1 MASPSALSGAA
12 LCCGASRGS
21 DGVVTPSTDEVIVVQ
36 GPPPDRLRSQEAAVT
51 VPADTAAAAV
61 IQPVSALSPRQ
72 RFIESFILGP
82 VWLAGRGLWYLF
94 VVAAIGELIGLVTAG
109 SAIRRILAGTPG
121 GSALL
126 VLGIAVVLLLRTA
139 FAVIA
144 VRPRLLQLSSHDDA
158 AASKHRRMALGT
170 TVLVVAYV
178 LTLWRFLGPT
188 LWQPLATFPA
198 PAALAPEVA
207 KAIDAAVKWAIV
219 SFGAFFEAIRFCV
232 FWLLT
237 GIEAAFVVTPWP
249 VTVLFLLLVAWRAG
263 GLGVLLFAAGSL
275 AYLGLFGFW
284 EKSMSTLALVATSV
298 IVCVAFGVPLGI
310 LCAKSRRSNAVIEP
324 ILDVM
329 QTLPTFVYLI
339 PAVAFFSI
347 GKPPGVLATVI
358 FAMPPMIRLTSLGIR
373 QVPQTVKEVA
383 LAYGAGPLQLMSKVE
398 LPLAIPSILTGIN
411 QVIMM
416 SLSMVVIAGLIG
428 AGGLGLDVIRALNFL
443 QTGQGFLAGIA
454 IVLMAMMLDRIVR
467 GSKNAGRGRRQ

>member
-1 MASPSALSGAA
+1 M
-12 LCCGASRGS
+12 
-21 DGVVTPSTDEVIVVQ
+21 
-36 GPPPDRLRSQEAAVT
+36 
-51 VPADTAAAAV
+51 
-61 IQPVSALSPRQ
+61 
-72 RFIESFILGP
+72 
-82 VWLAGRGLWYLF
+82 
-94 VVAAIGELIGLVTAG
+94 
-109 SAIRRILAGTPG
+109 
-121 GSALL
+121 
-126 VLGIAVVLLLRTA
+126 
-139 FAVIA
+139 
-144 VRPRLLQLSSHDDA
+144 
-158 AASKHRRMALGT
+158 
-170 TVLVVAYV
+170 
-178 LTLWRFLGPT
+178 
-188 LWQPLATFPA
+188 
-198 PAALAPEVA
+198 A

-249 VTVLFLLLVAWRAG
+249 VTVMFLLIVAWRAG
-263 GLGVLLFAAGSL
+263 GFAVLFFAAASL

-358 FAMPPMIRLTSLGIR
+358 FAMPPMIRLTALGIR
-373 QVPQTVKEVA
+373 QVPQTVKEAA
-383 LAYGAGPLQLMSKVE
+383 LAYGAGPLQLLAKVE
-398 LPLAIPSILTGIN
+398 LPLAVSSLLTGIN

-443 QTGQGFLAGIA
+443 QTGQGFLAGTA

-467 GSKNAGRGRRQ
+467 GSKNAGRGRRR

>member
-1 MASPSALSGAA
+1 M
-12 LCCGASRGS
+12 
-21 DGVVTPSTDEVIVVQ
+21 TPSTDEVIVVQ
-36 GPPPDRLRSQEAAVT
+36 GPLPDRLRNQEAAVT
-51 VPADTAAAAV
+51 AQGDDPAMVVVRPLPAAT
-61 IQPVSALSPRQ
+61 SRQ
-72 RFIESFILGP
+72 RFTEAFLLGP
-82 VWLAGRGLWYLF
+82 VWLAARGLWYLF
-94 VVAAIGELIGLVTAG
+94 VVAAIGELVGLVTAG
-109 SAIRRILAGTPG
+109 SAIRRIVAGTPG
-121 GSALL
+121 GPALL
-126 VLGIAVVLLLRTA
+126 VLGIAVVVLLRTA

-144 VRPRLLQLSSHDDA
+144 VRPRLLQFAGHDDA
-158 AASKHRRMALGT
+158 AALQRRRMALAT
-170 TVLVVAYV
+170 TMLVVAYV
-178 LTLWRFLGPT
+178 LTLWRFLGPA

-198 PAALAPEVA
+198 PPALAPQVA

-219 SFGAFFEAIRFCV
+219 SFGAFFETIRFCV

-249 VTVLFLLLVAWRAG
+249 VTVSFLLLVAWRAG
-263 GLGVLLFAAGSL
+263 GLAVLAFAAGSL

-373 QVPQTVKEVA
+373 QVPQTVREAA
-383 LAYGAGPLQLMSKVE
+383 LAYGAGPLQLMAKVE

>member
-1 MASPSALSGAA
+1 
-12 LCCGASRGS
+12 
-21 DGVVTPSTDEVIVVQ
+21 VTPSTDEVIVFQ
-36 GPPPDRLRSQEAAVT
+36 GPLPDRRRNQEVLAAGLAADE
-51 VPADTAAAAV
+51 VPAVAPPPLPAARRGFV
-61 IQPVSALSPRQ
+61 DALV
-72 RFIESFILGP
+72 LGP
-82 VWLAGRGLWYLF
+82 VWLAARGLWYLF
-94 VVAAIGELIGLVTAG
+94 VAAAIGELIGLVTAG
-109 SAIRRILAGTPG
+109 LAVKHSFAGASAGPG
-121 GSALL
+121 LL
-126 VLGIAVVLLLRTA
+126 LLGIAIILLLRAA
-139 FAVIA
+139 FAMLA
-144 VRPRLLQLSSHDDA
+144 AHPRLLQLQAHPGTPNID
-158 AASKHRRMALGT
+158 RRRAVFGAVALA
-170 TVLVVAYV
+170 LAYG

-188 LWQPLATFPA
+188 IWPPLASFPA
-198 PAALAPEVA
+198 PASLAPQVA

-219 SFGAFFEAIRFCV
+219 SFGGFFEAIRFCV

-249 VTVLFLLLVAWRAG
+249 VTVMFLLLVAWRAG

-358 FAMPPMIRLTSLGIR
+358 FAMPPMIRLTALGIR
-373 QVPQTVKEVA
+373 QVPQTVREAA
-383 LAYGAGPLQLMSKVE
+383 LAYGAGPLQLLAKVE
-398 LPLAIPSILTGIN
+398 LPLAIPSLLTGIN

-467 GSKNAGRGRRQ
+467 GSKNAGRGRRR

>member
-1 MASPSALSGAA
+1 M
-12 LCCGASRGS
+12 
-21 DGVVTPSTDEVIVVQ
+21 TPATDEVIVFQ
-36 GPPPDRLRSQEAAVT
+36 GPLPDRLRDPAGPVAAEL
-51 VPADTAAAAV
+51 PAAAEPPAV
-61 IQPVSALSPRQ
+61 APVRPAPSRQ
-72 RFIESFILGP
+72 RFVAALVYGP
-82 VWLAGRGLWYLF
+82 VWLAAHGFWYLF
-94 VVAAIGELIGLVTAG
+94 VAAAIGELIGLVTAG
-109 SAIRRILAGTPG
+109 SAIKHGFAGQSARPG
-121 GSALL
+121 
-126 VLGIAVVLLLRTA
+126 VLLLGIGVILLLRAA
-139 FAVIA
+139 FAA
-144 VRPRLLQLSSHDDA
+144 LAAHPRLLQLEA
-158 AASKHRRMALGT
+158 RRDPNVDRQRTTFGAVALA
-170 TVLVVAYV
+170 LAYG
-178 LTLWRFLGPT
+178 LTLWRFLGPAI
-188 LWQPLATFPA
+188 WQPLATFPA

-249 VTVLFLLLVAWRAG
+249 VTVMFLLIVAWRAG
-263 GLGVLLFAAGSL
+263 GFAVLFFAAASL

-339 PAVAFFSI
+339 SAVAFFSI

-358 FAMPPMIRLTSLGIR
+358 FAMPPMIRLTALGIR
-373 QVPQTVKEVA
+373 QVPQTVKEAA
-383 LAYGAGPLQLMSKVE
+383 LAYGAGPLQLLAKVE
-398 LPLAIPSILTGIN
+398 LPLAVSSLLTGIN

-443 QTGQGFLAGIA
+443 QTGQGFLAGTA

-467 GSKNAGRGRRQ
+467 GSKNAGRGRRR

>member
-1 MASPSALSGAA
+1 M
-12 LCCGASRGS
+12 
-21 DGVVTPSTDEVIVVQ
+21 TPSTDEVIVVQ
-36 GPPPDRLRSQEAAVT
+36 GPPPDRLRNQEVAVT
-51 VPADTAAAAV
+51 AAPDSAAAAV
-61 IQPVSALSPRQ
+61 IQPVPATTPRQ
-72 RFIESFILGP
+72 RFTESFILGP
-82 VWLAGRGLWYLF
+82 VWLAARGLWYLF
-94 VVAAIGELIGLVTAG
+94 VIAAIGELIALVTAG
-109 SAIRRILAGTPG
+109 SALRHILAGTPG
-121 GSALL
+121 GPALL
-126 VLGIAVVLLLRTA
+126 ILGIAMVLLLRTA
-139 FAVIA
+139 FAIIA
-144 VRPRLLQLSSHDDA
+144 VRPRLLQLSSHDNA
-158 AASKHRRMALGT
+158 AALQRRRMALGT
-170 TVLVVAYV
+170 MVLVVAYV
-178 LTLWRFLGPT
+178 LTLWRFLGPA
-188 LWQPLATFPA
+188 LWLPLTTFPA
-198 PAALAPEVA
+198 PPALAPQVA

-249 VTVLFLLLVAWRAG
+249 VTVIFLLLVAWRAG
-263 GLGVLLFAAGSL
+263 GLGVLAFAAGSL
-275 AYLGLFGFW
+275 AYLGIFGFW

-310 LCAKSRRSNAVIEP
+310 LCAKSKRSNAVIEP

-373 QVPQTVKEVA
+373 QVPQTVKEAA
-383 LAYGAGPLQLMSKVE
+383 LAYGAGPLQLLAKVE
-398 LPLAIPSILTGIN
+398 LPLAIPSLLTGIN

>member
-1 MASPSALSGAA
+1 
-12 LCCGASRGS
+12 
-21 DGVVTPSTDEVIVVQ
+21 VTPTTDEVIVFQ
-36 GPPPDRLRSQEAAVT
+36 GPLPDRLRNQEVPVAAEMIPAE
-51 VPADTAAAAV
+51 VPAVAPP
-61 IQPVSALSPRQ
+61 PVARRGFVDAL
-72 RFIESFILGP
+72 ILGP
-82 VWLAGRGLWYLF
+82 VWLAARGLWYLF
-94 VVAAIGELIGLVTAG
+94 VAAAIGELIGLVTAG
-109 SAIRRILAGTPG
+109 FAVKHGFTDASSRPGPLLLGLA
-121 GSALL
+121 
-126 VLGIAVVLLLRTA
+126 VILLLRAA
-139 FAVIA
+139 FAMLA
-144 VRPRLLQLSSHDDA
+144 ARPRLLQLQSDPGAPNSDRRRAAFGA
-158 AASKHRRMALGT
+158 AALAL
-170 TVLVVAYV
+170 AYG
-178 LTLWRFLGPT
+178 LTLWRFLGPAV
-188 LWQPLATFPA
+188 WPPLATFPA

-219 SFGAFFEAIRFCV
+219 SFGGFFEAIRFCV

-249 VTVLFLLLVAWRAG
+249 VTATFLLLVAWRAG

-310 LCAKSRRSNAVIEP
+310 LCAKSRRSNALIEP

-358 FAMPPMIRLTSLGIR
+358 FAMPPMIRLTALGIR
-373 QVPQTVKEVA
+373 QVPQTVREAA
-383 LAYGAGPLQLMSKVE
+383 LAYGAGPLQLLAKVE
-398 LPLAIPSILTGIN
+398 LPLAIPSLLTGIN

-467 GSKNAGRGRRQ
+467 GSKNAGRGRRR

>member
-1 MASPSALSGAA
+1 
-12 LCCGASRGS
+12 
-21 DGVVTPSTDEVIVVQ
+21 VTPSTDEVIVVQ
-36 GPPPDRLRSQEAAVT
+36 GPLPDRLRNPEGPVAAEST
-51 VPADTAAAAV
+51 GAAAV
-61 IQPVSALSPRQ
+61 GTIVAPAPAAPRHRFMEAL
-72 RFIESFILGP
+72 ILGP
-82 VWLAGRGLWYLF
+82 VWLAARGFWYLF
-94 VVAAIGELIGLVTAG
+94 VAAAIGELIGLVTTG
-109 SAIRRILAGTPG
+109 SAIKHSLAGTSAGPG
-121 GSALL
+121 LL
-126 VLGIAVVLLLRTA
+126 LLGIAIILILRAA
-139 FAVIA
+139 FAMLA
-144 VRPRLLQLSSHDDA
+144 AHPRLLQLPAHPGDPDVQRQRA
-158 AASKHRRMALGT
+158 TFGAVALA
-170 TVLVVAYV
+170 LAYG

-188 LWQPLATFPA
+188 IWQPLATFPA
-198 PAALAPEVA
+198 PAALAPQVA

-237 GIEAAFVVTPWP
+237 GIEAAFVATPWP
-249 VTVLFLLLVAWRAG
+249 VTVLFLLVIAWRAG
-263 GLGVLLFAAGSL
+263 GFAVLLFAAVSL

-358 FAMPPMIRLTSLGIR
+358 FAMPPMIRLTALGIR
-373 QVPQTVKEVA
+373 QVPQTVKEAA
-383 LAYGAGPLQLMSKVE
+383 LAYGAGPFQLLAKVE
-398 LPLAIPSILTGIN
+398 LPLAIPSLLTGIN

-467 GSKNAGRGRRQ
+467 GSKNAGRGRKR

>member
-1 MASPSALSGAA
+1 
-12 LCCGASRGS
+12 
-21 DGVVTPSTDEVIVVQ
+21 VTPSTDEAIVVQ
-36 GPPPDRLRSQEAAVT
+36 GPLPDRPRNREAAVA
-51 VPADTAAAAV
+51 VPTDSAASETPVAPAAAA
-61 IQPVSALSPRQ
+61 IPRQ
-72 RFIESFILGP
+72 GFIEAFTLGP
-82 VWLAGRGLWYLF
+82 VWLAARGLWYLF
-94 VVAAIGELIGLVTAG
+94 VVAAIGELIGLVTSG
-109 SAIRRILAGTPG
+109 FAIRRILAGMSG
-121 GSALL
+121 GPQLL
-126 VLGIAVVLLLRTA
+126 LLGIAVVVLIRSA
-139 FAVIA
+139 FAMLA
-144 VRPRLLQLSSHDDA
+144 VRPRLLQLSSQDKGAHLHRQRA
-158 AASKHRRMALGT
+158 AFGT
-170 TVLVVAYV
+170 AMLVLAYV
-178 LTLWRFLGPT
+178 LTLWRFLGPA
-188 LWQPLATFPA
+188 LWQPLVTFPA
-198 PAALAPEVA
+198 PAALAPQVA
-207 KAIDAAVKWAIV
+207 RAIDAAVKWAIV

-249 VTVLFLLLVAWRAG
+249 VTVAFLLLIAWRAG
-263 GLGVLLFAAGSL
+263 GLGVLIFAAGSL
-275 AYLGLFGFW
+275 AYLGVFGFW

-373 QVPQTVKEVA
+373 QVPQTVKEAA
-383 LAYGAGPLQLMSKVE
+383 LAYGAGPLQLLGKVE